1 MNIGEAARASGVPAK
16 TIRYYEDIGLIG
28 PAQRGANGYRDY
40 SEADAELLRFI
51 RHARAVGFSIKECRA
66 LLALYRDPNRH
77 SRDVKALAQ
86 AKIAEIDRRIVEFQH
101 MRTELAALAAAC
113 PGDDDPECA
122 ILEELAGADAQF

>member
-1 MNIGEAARASGVPAK
+1 MNIGEAARTSGVPAK
-16 TIRYYEDIGLIG
+16 TIRYYEEIGLIG
-28 PAQRGANGYRDY
+28 AAKRDVNGYRDY
-40 SEADAELLRFI
+40 SQADAELLRFI
-51 RHARAVGFSIKECRA
+51 RHARAVGFGIKECRT
-66 LLALYRDPNRH
+66 LVALYRDPNRH

>member
-1 MNIGEAARASGVPAK
+1 MNIGEAARTSGVPAK

-51 RHARAVGFSIKECRA
+51 RHARAVGFSIKECRT
-66 LLALYRDPNRH
+66 LVALYSDPNRH

-86 AKIAEIDRRIVEFQH
+86 AKIAEIDRRIAEFQH
-101 MRTELAALAAAC
+101 MRAELAGLAAAC

-122 ILEELAGADAQF
+122 ILEELAGAEPHV

>member
-1 MNIGEAARASGVPAK
+1 MNIGEAARQSGVPAK

-40 SEADAELLRFI
+40 SVADAELLRFI
-51 RHARAVGFSIKECRA
+51 RHARAVGFSIKECRT
-66 LLALYRDPNRH
+66 LVALYRDPNRH

-86 AKIAEIDRRIVEFQH
+86 AKIAEIDRKIAEFQH
-101 MRTELAALAAAC
+101 MRGELAALAAAC

-122 ILEELAGADAQF
+122 ILEELAGADGQV

>member
-1 MNIGEAARASGVPAK
+1 MNIGEAARQSGVPAK

-51 RHARAVGFSIKECRA
+51 RHARAVGFSIKECRT
-66 LLALYRDPNRH
+66 LVALYRDPNRH

-86 AKIAEIDRRIVEFQH
+86 AKIAEIDRSIAEFQH
-101 MRTELAALAAAC
+101 MRGELAALAAAC

-122 ILEELAGADAQF
+122 ILEELAGAESHV